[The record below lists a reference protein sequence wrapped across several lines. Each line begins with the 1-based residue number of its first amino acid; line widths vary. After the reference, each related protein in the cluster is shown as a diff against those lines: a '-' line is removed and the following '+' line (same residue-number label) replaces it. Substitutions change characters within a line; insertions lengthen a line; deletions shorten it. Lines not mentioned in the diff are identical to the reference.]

1 MSAIT
6 TEQQLE
12 ALAHIYAEA
21 MLRGQATG
29 FLHGL
34 RVGFDVGAEVQ
45 AMNDEELVEA
55 LGQYVADQEKLGR
68 DVAAVMRSTVGDLNA
83 IAYRR
88 KTARQLD
95 RDDTRSA

>member
-1 MSAIT
+1 MSAEISR
-6 TEQQLE
+6 EHELE

-45 AMNDEELVEA
+45 AMDDAELVEA
-55 LGQYVADQEKLGR
+55 VGRWVLDQEALGR
-68 DVAAVMRSTVGDLNA
+68 AVRAVMRATAADLSA
-83 IAYRR
+83 INYRQR
-88 KTARQLD
+88 NR
-95 RDDTRSA
+95 R

>member
-1 MSAIT
+1 MSAEISR
-6 TEQQLE
+6 EHELE

-45 AMNDEELVEA
+45 ALDDAELVEA
-55 LGQYVADQEKLGR
+55 VGRWVLDQEALGR
-68 DVAAVMRSTVGDLNA
+68 EVRAVMRATAADLSALN
-83 IAYRR
+83 YRR
-88 KTARQLD
+88 SR
-95 RDDTRSA
+95 

>member
-1 MSAIT
+1 MRAEISR
-6 TEQQLE
+6 EHELE

-45 AMNDEELVEA
+45 ALDDAELVEA
-55 LGQYVADQEKLGR
+55 VGRWVLDQEALGR
-68 DVAAVMRSTVGDLNA
+68 EVRAVMRATAADLEA
-83 IAYRR
+83 LRYRQR
-88 KTARQLD
+88 SRQ
-95 RDDTRSA
+95 